1 MRAKHSLSNKL
12 KVIGGVAALCV
23 SVLVPTAA
31 NATTSAAHTVVS
43 AISQENAIS
52 QEKVSEQRAEAIF
65 LALFFMQGDEALRL
79 YKHDAISQLDGFRTA
94 YDSVNTPEALELSA
108 SVVADLKASDPTY
121 FDRFAEAITSGNPFA
136 VEDQIEQGR
145 ADISSTPTIAVL
157 AEEGAA
163 TYVPGEVGPT
173 CGVTVVVGAVFVLAA
188 AVFAA
193 AGAVIWVAAAAGQ
206 AIAVAETAVEVRN
219 VKSALQ
225 GDQLY
230 QDWVADVTT
239 TYTDK

>member
-1 MRAKHSLSNKL
+1 MRAKHTLSNKL
-12 KVIGGVAALCV
+12 TVIGGVAALCV

-31 NATTSAAHTVVS
+31 NATTTAAHTVVS
-43 AISQENAIS
+43 ATS
-52 QEKVSEQRAEAIF
+52 QEKVSEQRAEEIF

-79 YKHDAISQLDGFRTA
+79 YEHDSISQLDGFQAA

-145 ADISSTPTIAVL
+145 TDISGTPTIAAL
-157 AEEGAA
+157 AADGAA

-206 AIAVAETAVEVRN
+206 AVAVAETAVKVRN
-219 VKSALQ
+219 VKSAPQ

-239 TYTDK
+239 TYADK